1 MADAV
6 TSTTILDGD
15 KDFIVQLTN
24 VSDSTGESAVTKVDV
39 SGLTARKS
47 DGAAC
52 TGVKLA
58 KIFMRIPQNQD
69 SYENAHPNPSRREAP
84 SSSKSNLG

>member
-6 TSTTILDGD
+6 TSTTIQDGE

-24 VSDSTGESAVTKVDV
+24 VSDGTGESAVKKVDV
-39 SGLTARKS
+39 SALSARKS

-52 TGVKLA
+52 TGVKL
-58 KIFMRIPQNQD
+58 KQFTIVF
-69 SYENAHPNPSRREAP
+69 
-84 SSSKSNLG
+84 

>member
-24 VSDSTGESAVTKVDV
+24 VSDGTGESAVAKVDV
-39 SGLTARKS
+39 SSLTARKS

-52 TGVKLA
+52 TGVKLN
-58 KIFMRIPQNQD
+58 KVYYSILLNF
-69 SYENAHPNPSRREAP
+69 S
-84 SSSKSNLG
+84 

>member
-6 TSTTILDGD
+6 TSTTVLDGD

-24 VSDSTGESAVTKVDV
+24 VSDGSGESAVAKVDV
-39 SGLTARKS
+39 SALTARKS

-52 TGVKLA
+52 TAVKL
-58 KIFMRIPQNQD
+58 KKVYYSI
-69 SYENAHPNPSRREAP
+69 
-84 SSSKSNLG
+84 LGLSLIHI